1 MKPAQPILECFDPKK
16 HIDFTPPSK
25 IYSMR
30 DIKLPEYTGVSPV
43 AVSEPFKMF
52 TPEAIQRMRS
62 EILSKDVWENCRYSS
77 NLSKNQL
84 RGFASEYAP
93 FIYDTWKNHETLAI
107 VSKIAGIDLVPEMD
121 FEIGHINLSTKSEEQ
136 KEAELAASSLK
147 RRLTEDD
154 EGIAGCA
161 WEDDKPIFDWHTDS
175 YPFVCVTMLSD
186 CTDMIGGETALRT
199 GNGDIMKVRG
209 PQMGYSVIL
218 QGRHIEHQALRAFGT
233 TERITMVTS
242 FRPRDPTMRD
252 DTVLTTVR
260 AISNLSQ
267 LYFQFSEYRLEMLQ
281 ERIRLR
287 LEKMLETKLAGKKFD
302 TAAFKK
308 FLKEQ
313 EDFLAHMNK
322 EIVEDDQV
330 IKGSIDD
337 SHLFM
342 SRPSKEEVSKKQAK
356 RKRVPSQRPRIVRS
370 NRSFRR

>member
-1 MKPAQPILECFDPKK
+1 M
-16 HIDFTPPSK
+16 
-25 IYSMR
+25 
-30 DIKLPEYTGVSPV
+30 
-43 AVSEPFKMF
+43 
-52 TPEAIQRMRS
+52 
-62 EILSKDVWENCRYSS
+62 
-77 NLSKNQL
+77 
-84 RGFASEYAP
+84 
-93 FIYDTWKNHETLAI
+93 
-107 VSKIAGIDLVPEMD
+107 
-121 FEIGHINLSTKSEEQ
+121 
-136 KEAELAASSLK
+136 
-147 RRLTEDD
+147 
-154 EGIAGCA
+154 
-161 WEDDKPIFDWHTDS
+161 
-175 YPFVCVTMLSD
+175 
-186 CTDMIGGETALRT
+186 
-199 GNGDIMKVRG
+199 
-209 PQMGYSVIL
+209 IL